1 MLERRREAATGYK
14 EKLSNELIAAH
25 QSRSLAIKNGVY
37 NFIRN
42 WVLDHFPIILH
53 TIQPSKQILKSSVS
67 LSVKR
72 RLKDDGEEEDENEA
86 YSRWA
91 TQWIEALV
99 LERDKTQ
106 AFQAATRDIAF
117 LAQIEVSFNFSS
129 TSNLENNI
137 RENEEE

>member
-25 QSRSLAIKNGVY
+25 QSRSLASKNGVY
-37 NFIRN
+37 NFICN

-53 TIQPSKQILKSSVS
+53 TIQPSKQILNSVS

-99 LERDKTQ
+99 LERDETQ

-117 LAQIEVSFNFSS
+117 LAQIEVS
-129 TSNLENNI
+129 
-137 RENEEE
+137 